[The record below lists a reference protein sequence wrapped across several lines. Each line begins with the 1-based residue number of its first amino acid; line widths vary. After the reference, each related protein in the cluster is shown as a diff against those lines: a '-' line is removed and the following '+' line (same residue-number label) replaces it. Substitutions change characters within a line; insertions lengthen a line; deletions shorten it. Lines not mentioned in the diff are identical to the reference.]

1 MLNKTNMKINKDLLI
16 ESISYKKSK
25 LSLRRINK
33 DNKSKKLEE
42 NKEKKKKNLSMNFPI
57 RKKLIFAIYLLTTVI
72 N

>member
-1 MLNKTNMKINKDLLI
+1 MKINKDLLI

-42 NKEKKKKNLSMNFPI
+42 NREKKMKNLSMNFPI